1 MTPRSLE
8 AEEAI
13 VAART
18 AADRGAIEAIWK
30 GARKE
35 RAVLALAFVFLG
47 AMLLAGAGF
56 EGDEQLLRGGLWL
69 LVLAISGV
77 VVGGA
82 VRTRRQFQ
90 PMIDAAEERAVQR
103 SKLVEHRWTL
113 DRIVVVGDADGDGL
127 SWWLFFTAEGGAWVI
142 DEIDLIDDLP
152 ETWGRELRLVVDGL
166 GQVVSVAT
174 DGAPISFADRAPREE
189 GEEADV
195 IRWSPPNDLGETP
208 ARVGAEALPPGL
220 GG

>member
-69 LVLAISGV
+69 LVLALSGV
-77 VVGGA
+77 VVGGQTLSLVLTLVATPVAYTFFDDILALA
-82 VRTRRQFQ
+82 VRLLRRLGWMG
-90 PMIDAAEERAVQR
+90 PAV
-103 SKLVEHRWTL
+103 
-113 DRIVVVGDADGDGL
+113 
-127 SWWLFFTAEGGAWVI
+127 TAP
-142 DEIDLIDDLP
+142 DDLD
-152 ETWGRELRLVVDGL
+152 L
-166 GQVVSVAT
+166 
-174 DGAPISFADRAPREE
+174 EE
-189 GEEADV
+189 
-195 IRWSPPNDLGETP
+195 S
-208 ARVGAEALPPGL
+208 
-220 GG
+220 

>member
-47 AMLLAGAGF
+47 ALLLAGAGF

-69 LVLAISGV
+69 LVLAIAGV
-77 VVGGA
+77 VVGGLA
-82 VRTRRQFQ
+82 RTRRQFQ

-103 SKLVEHRWTL
+103 GKLVEHRWTL
-113 DRIVVVGDADGDGL
+113 ERIVVVGDADGDGM
-127 SWWLFFTAEGGAWVI
+127 SWWLFVTPEGGAWVI
-142 DEIDLIDDLP
+142 DEIDLIDELP
-152 ETWGRELRLVVDGL
+152 ETWGAELRLVVDGL

-174 DGAPISFADRAPREE
+174 DGPPIPFADRVPREE
-189 GEEADV
+189 GEEDGA
-195 IRWSPPNDLGETP
+195 IRWSPPDALGELP
-208 ARVGAEALPPGL
+208 AKVPAEALPPGL
-220 GG
+220 GD